1 MLLRSSST
9 PAIET
14 LLSSVSDSPNSAHHH
29 HFNLTSFSCNS
40 SSPNSHSASG
50 FIEFNPESKSLGLK
64 AIRRA
69 WSDGNLEGLVDSS
82 CDMEDFRNSV
92 APRTSSS
99 YQDNNSMLETAP
111 SFSIFHSGML
121 DFQGSD
127 QEPLERTIT
136 IGENIESMMGG
147 GDFCFGKKSMGL
159 IEEKGEEEEE
169 GLDGIQSFRVEEQVR
184 PASPSMY
191 LAAGLGVQAAGFGW
205 DAWDDELSMAN
216 IDESGNGEEY
226 YKRMVDEYPC
236 HPLFLRNYAQAL
248 QSKGDFH
255 GAEDYY
261 LRATLAN
268 PQDGE
273 SLLEYA
279 KLVWQ
284 LHHDQDRALSYFERA
299 TQAAPE
305 DSRVLGA
312 YASFLWEIEDDREE
326 GDKGDSMNELENTNS
341 KEETKKVSPS
351 SHIAAEN
358 GIDMLDT
365 AEAGSRRGYN
375 AEENYK
381 MMIEENP
388 NNALLLRNYAQFL
401 CQSKGDLQGA
411 EQYYLRAMQADPGDS
426 EIMAQYAKL
435 VWELHHDSEKA
446 LSYFERAVQANPED
460 SYVLA
465 AYAHFLWEA
474 EEEEDTVMQGH
485 IQVPLVQGGTMTAV
499 NA

>member
-1 MLLRSSST
+1 MKNSILFPFTGKPKTSSCIKSFIKMLLRSSST
-9 PAIET
+9 PAIGT

-50 FIEFNPESKSLGLK
+50 FIEFNPGSKSLGLK

-82 CDMEDFRNSV
+82 CDMEEFRNSV

-111 SFSIFHSGML
+111 SFSIFHSGIL

-169 GLDGIQSFRVEEQVR
+169 GLDGIQSLRVEEQVR
-184 PASPSMY
+184 PASPPMY
-191 LAAGLGVQAAGFGW
+191 LAAGLGVHAAGFGW

-248 QSKGDFH
+248 QVRFFVEACVFFASIFFFPPFWLCSIYN
-255 GAEDYY
+255 DYHIKLKELY
-261 LRATLAN
+261 IVKKLMQISNFRFLI
-268 PQDGE
+268 
-273 SLLEYA
+273 LEY
-279 KLVWQ
+279 K
-284 LHHDQDRALSYFERA
+284 
-299 TQAAPE
+299 
-305 DSRVLGA
+305 VLM
-312 YASFLWEIEDDREE
+312 F
-326 GDKGDSMNELENTNS
+326 
-341 KEETKKVSPS
+341 
-351 SHIAAEN
+351 
-358 GIDMLDT
+358 
-365 AEAGSRRGYN
+365 
-375 AEENYK
+375 
-381 MMIEENP
+381 
-388 NNALLLRNYAQFL
+388 
-401 CQSKGDLQGA
+401 C
-411 EQYYLRAMQADPGDS
+411 
-426 EIMAQYAKL
+426 
-435 VWELHHDSEKA
+435 
-446 LSYFERAVQANPED
+446 VQ
-460 SYVLA
+460 
-465 AYAHFLWEA
+465 
-474 EEEEDTVMQGH
+474 
-485 IQVPLVQGGTMTAV
+485 
-499 NA
+499 